1 MSHQEST
8 PELSDDQ
15 LIEAFLE
22 GDDKAF
28 GHIFH
33 RHRQRL
39 TYVARKYTHNDTD
52 AQDIVQEA
60 FLKAST
66 ALERYRGDAQLG
78 TWLHRLV
85 MNVGFDFLNH
95 RANRENPSL
104 DTGGFDPDR
113 NPALAY
119 EHALD
124 TQLMVREALARLGE
138 AQRVALYLTEIEGL
152 SLADAAAA
160 QGVRTGTIKSRRAR
174 AKETLRSVMA
184 D

>member
-28 GHIFH
+28 RHIFH

-85 MNVGFDFLNH
+85 MNAGFDFLNH

-124 TQLMVREALARLGE
+124 TQLMVREALTRLGE
-138 AQRVALYLTEIEGL
+138 EQRVALYLTEIEGL

-174 AKETLRSVMA
+174 AKQTLRSVMA